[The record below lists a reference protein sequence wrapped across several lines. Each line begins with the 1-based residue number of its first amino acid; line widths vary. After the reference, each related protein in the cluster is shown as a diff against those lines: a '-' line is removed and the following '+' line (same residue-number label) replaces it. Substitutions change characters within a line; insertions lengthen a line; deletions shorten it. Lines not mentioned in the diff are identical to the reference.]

1 MKDLGFIVLSW
12 SVSLGSLA
20 WLAFVTLRRAK
31 SLAARVP
38 DDQKPWL

>member
-1 MKDLGFIVLSW
+1 MNDLGFIVLSW

-20 WLAFVTLRRAK
+20 WLTLATLRRAK

>member
-12 SVSLGSLA
+12 SVSLGSIAL
-20 WLAFVTLRRAK
+20 LAFATLRRAT
-31 SLAARVP
+31 SLADRVP

>member
-12 SVSLGSLA
+12 SLTVCSLA
-20 WLAFVTLRRAK
+20 WLAVATLRRAK

-38 DDQKPWL
+38 DDKKPWL